1 MAKVN
6 LNHIS
11 IPNTEKHISEEAKS
25 FTEKWLLNRNVQ
37 VTLEKVDD
45 YKNILGRVS
54 HP

>member
-1 MAKVN
+1 
-6 LNHIS
+6 
-11 IPNTEKHISEEAKS
+11 
-25 FTEKWLLNRNVQ
+25 LNRNVQ